1 MPNLVLS
8 RPMVQWRRVT
18 LMMFQTFNVPAMYLG
33 ISAVLALYS
42 AGRTTGVV
50 VDSGDS
56 VTHAVPIYEGYAMP
70 HAIQR
75 LDIAG
80 RDVYEKL
87 KRLLSQRR
95 GASDPDLGRYPR
107 RELANV
113 MRDILR
119 RHAFVARDFR
129 KEMDGFDDAAVRY
142 ALPDGRLICVGSER
156 FSCAEC
162 VFDPSTI
169 GFSAPGISDVTY
181 TAIMHCDADVKK
193 SLFDSI
199 VLAGATTMLRGFAE
213 RLEAELIKMAPT
225 TCRVHVRPNSGSC
238 TAWHGGSALA
248 SLKMFDKM
256 WITRQEFEDE
266 GPTIVHKKCF

>member
-1 MPNLVLS
+1 MCEYICHV
-8 RPMVQWRRVT
+8 RQ
-18 LMMFQTFNVPAMYLG
+18 
-33 ISAVLALYS
+33 
-42 AGRTTGVV
+42 
-50 VDSGDS
+50 
-56 VTHAVPIYEGYAMP
+56 VPIYEGYAMP

-80 RDVYEKL
+80 RDVCEKL
-87 KRLLSQRR
+87 KQLLSQRR
-95 GASDPDLGRYPR
+95 GANGPDLGRYPR
-107 RELANV
+107 RTLANV
-113 MRDILR
+113 MRDILK

-129 KEMDGFDDAAVRY
+129 KELDGFDDAAAVPY
-142 ALPDGRLICVGSER
+142 ALPDGQLICVGSER

-181 TAIMHCDADVKK
+181 TAIMRCDVDVKK
-193 SLFDSI
+193 GLFDSI

-225 TCRVHVRPNSGSC
+225 TCRVRVRPNSGSC

-248 SLKMFDKM
+248 SLKTFDKM
-256 WITRQEFEDE
+256 WIRRQEFEDE
-266 GPTIVHKKCF
+266 GPKIVHKKCF